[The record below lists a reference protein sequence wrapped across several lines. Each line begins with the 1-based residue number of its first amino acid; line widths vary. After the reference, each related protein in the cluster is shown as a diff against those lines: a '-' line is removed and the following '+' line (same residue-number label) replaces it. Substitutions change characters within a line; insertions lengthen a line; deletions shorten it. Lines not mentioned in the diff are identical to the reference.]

1 MHASYLAHAQAKL
14 DQLEEI
20 FAKVGVY
27 APDQPEGKAGDKDS
41 DWSSD
46 NEKEEVVW
54 LDSNYF
60 ADFTTRYNKAN

>member
-1 MHASYLAHAQAKL
+1 MHASYLTHAQAKL

-27 APDQPEGKAGDKDS
+27 APDQPDEMAGDKDS
-41 DWSSD
+41 EFSSD

-54 LDSNYF
+54 LDSSYF